1 MPHSLVFDI
10 RRYSVHDGPGIRT
23 TVFLKG
29 CPLSCRWCHNP
40 ESQGRTPVLHYDAN
54 RCIRCGACVNAC
66 PQGALS
72 LTEVG
77 IRLDSSLCRDEFA
90 CVAACPAEARRV
102 VGRSYS
108 PAELMAEIDRD
119 TLFFDESGGGVTF
132 SGGEP
137 LLQWEFLLEVLAMCG
152 ARGIHRTVDTSGF
165 TSTEVL
171 LHVAAQTDLVLYD
184 LKTTD
189 PVSHLET
196 TGVALE
202 PILHNLEALLA
213 SGARVRIRVPL
224 VPGVSDGDDLE
235 RMAAWLAT
243 LPAPEGI
250 DLLPYHASARDKHQK
265 FGVPWLMGEEEP
277 IPDEQVEEWADSVR
291 NHGFQVTIGG

>member
-10 RRYSVHDGPGIRT
+10 RRSSVHDGPGIRT

-66 PQGALS
+66 PHGALS

-171 LHVAAQTDLVLYD
+171 LQVAAQTDLFLYD

-189 PVSHLET
+189 PVIHLET

-265 FGVPWLMGEEEP
+265 FGVPWLMREEEP